1 MMRVKGAPAHGVGK
15 DWSVEEFELGEPK
28 PGEVLVRTAFAGLC
42 HSDEHALTG
51 DMVPPKETLEMF
63 GITEWFPVLG
73 GHEGSGIVEAVG
85 PGVTTV
91 APGDHVSTS
100 FIPSCG
106 RCHWCAIGKS
116 NLCDLGAGTLAGGMV
131 TDGTFRHHTA
141 DGKPI
146 TAMAKL
152 GTFAE
157 MMCLAEASVIK
168 VDADLPLDVVCL
180 VSCGVATGYGSAVNR
195 AGVKPGD
202 TVVVVGVGGVGA
214 NAVQGARAAGAT
226 NIVAVD
232 PVEFKRE
239 KAMEFGATHT
249 VANLEQAMPMVI
261 DLTMGVMADSV
272 ILTPS
277 VLHGDMIQPAVSLV
291 SKGGTVVAT
300 AIAPWTQE
308 DVKLNLFELTLFN
321 KQLLGT
327 VFGSGSPRAAIPELL
342 RRYQDGK
349 LKLDEL
355 ITKTYPLDEIND
367 GYQDMRD
374 GKNIRGV
381 LDFGVA

>member
-1 MMRVKGAPAHGVGK
+1 MRVKGAVIHDVGQ
-15 DWSVEEFELGEPK
+15 DWSVEEFELGDPQ

-42 HSDEHALTG
+42 HSDEHVLTG
-51 DMVPPKETLEMF
+51 DMVPPAEALELF
-63 GITEWFPVLG
+63 GLTEWFPVLG
-73 GHEGSGIVEAVG
+73 GHEGAGVVEAVG

-91 APGDHVSTS
+91 SPGDHVSTS

-106 RCHWCAIGKS
+106 RCHWCAIGRT
-116 NLCDLGAGTLAGGMV
+116 NLCDLGAGTLAGGMI
-131 TDGTFRHHTA
+131 TDGTFRHHTL

-146 TAMAKL
+146 TTMAKL

-157 MMCLAEASVIK
+157 MMCLAEASLIK
-168 VDADLPLDVVCL
+168 VEPDLPLEVVCL
-180 VSCGVATGYGSAVNR
+180 VSCGVATGFGSAVNR

-202 TVVVVGVGGVGA
+202 TVVVVGIGGVGA
-214 NAVQGARAAGAT
+214 NAVQGAKAAGAT

-249 VANLEQAMPMVI
+249 AASMEEAIPLVT
-261 DLTMGVMADSV
+261 DLSWGVMANSV
-272 ILTPS
+272 ILTPG
-277 VLHGDMIQPAVSLV
+277 VLYGDLIQPAMTLA

-300 AIAPWTQE
+300 AVAPWPQE
-308 DVKLNLFELTLFN
+308 DVKLSLFEMTLFN

-342 RRYQDGK
+342 KLYQNGK

-355 ITKTYPLDEIND
+355 ITKKYKLEQIND

-381 LDFGVA
+381 IDFG

>member
-1 MMRVKGAPAHGVGK
+1 MKVKGAIVHDVGQ

-28 PGEVLVRTAFAGLC
+28 AGEVLVRTAFAGLC
-42 HSDEHALTG
+42 HSDEHVLTG
-51 DMVPPKETLEMF
+51 DMVPPKEALELF
-63 GITEWFPVLG
+63 GIEEWFPVLG

-85 PGVTTV
+85 PGVMTV

-106 RCHWCAIGKS
+106 RCHWCAIGKT

-131 TDGTFRHHTA
+131 TDGTFRHHTSE
-141 DGKPI
+141 GKPI
-146 TAMAKL
+146 TTMAKL

-157 MMCLAEASVIK
+157 MMTLAEASVIK
-168 VDADLPLDVVCL
+168 VEPDLPLDVVCL

-195 AGVKPGD
+195 ANVKPGD
-202 TVVVVGVGGVGA
+202 TVVVVGIGGVGA
-214 NAVQGARAAGAT
+214 NAVQGAKAAGAT
-226 NIVAVD
+226 NIIAID

-239 KAMEFGATHT
+239 KAMEFGATHAA
-249 VANLEQAMPMVI
+249 ANFEEAAPMVME
-261 DLTMGVMADSV
+261 LTWGRMADSA
-272 ILTPS
+272 ILTPG
-277 VLHGDMIQPAVSLV
+277 VLTGDLVQPAVSLV

-300 AIAPWTQE
+300 AVAPMMQE
-308 DVKLNLFELTLFN
+308 DVKLSLFELTLFN
-321 KQLLGT
+321 KELRGT

-342 RRYQDGK
+342 RLYQNGK
-349 LKLDEL
+349 IKLNEL
-355 ITKTYPLDEIND
+355 ISKKYPLADINT

-381 LDFGVA
+381 IDFGVA